1 MALDARGITVRY
13 GPVTIVDDVDLAV
26 PAGGWL
32 GLLGPNGAGKTTLLR
47 ALAGLVERAAGSV
60 DLDGVDPRTL
70 PRREVA
76 HHVAFVDQRPVLPP
90 GMTVGEYVL
99 LGRTAHVPLLAMERP
114 EDLQIVAEAM
124 DRLDV
129 TRFAERDVLTLSGGE
144 AQRVVLARAIAQQAP
159 VLLLD
164 EPTSSLDLGHQQ
176 QVLELVDELR
186 RERGLTVVTT
196 MHDLTVVGQFAFD
209 LVLLAGGRVV
219 AHGPPATVLDRD
231 VLAEHYGA
239 SVQVLDDGCGGRIVV
254 PLRRHANLVRPGQ
267 DAAAGDVV
275 ADPAAAGDVVAPGA
289 APVTSHD
296 ESAGGQP

>member
-1 MALDARGITVRY
+1 MAVHARGVTVRY
-13 GPVTIVDDVDLAV
+13 GETTIVDDVDVDV

-47 ALAGLVERAAGSV
+47 ALAGLVERSAGTV
-60 DLDGVDPRTL
+60 DVDGVDPRAL
-70 PRREVA
+70 ARREVA

-114 EDLQIVAEAM
+114 RDRAVVAEAM

-129 TRFAERDVLTLSGGE
+129 ARFAERDVLTLSGGE
-144 AQRVVLARAIAQQAP
+144 AQRVVLARAVAQQAP

-164 EPTSSLDLGHQQ
+164 EPTSALDLGHQQ

-209 LVLLAGGRVV
+209 LVLLAEGRVV
-219 AHGPPATVLDRD
+219 AHGPPSQVLDRD

-254 PLRRHANLVRPGQ
+254 PLRRHANLVRPGER
-267 DAAAGDVV
+267 AGAHAVDQG
-275 ADPAAAGDVVAPGA
+275 PERGHEQAPGQGPS
-289 APVTSHD
+289 PVRET
-296 ESAGGQP
+296 P